1 MMWRCDKY
9 SNDGQLAIGDTH
21 VILKRSNYSSNEFLS
36 FISTEN
42 SFKLR
47 KRKGKARR
55 KDEILMKWEKRKYIK
70 CDRTK
75 CTDSNN
81 DRANTVEMAFM
92 LVYFPDIK
100 IHRCKLSRATV
111 EEWKKTQRGFSFY
124 FSFSSFSFVEF
135 LFHCSVCFFFVFI
148 FSCCFDTIDAL
159 PEICEKHCVNVVTT
173 NPDANAVASSTD
185 DTDAPTP
192 APAAAPHTMNT
203 YKNDAK
209 HSAMIDLK
217 SETKR
222 KKERK
227 EKKREKKH
235 KYYFGLGRCRNIFF
249 LKNFLSM
256 INAFGN

>member
-111 EEWKKTQRGFSFY
+111 EEWKKPSEDCHFTFRFRHFRLWNFSFIARCVL
-124 FSFSSFSFVEF
+124 FCFHF
-135 LFHCSVCFFFVFI
+135 LLLFRYHRCLTWDMRKTLRQCG
-148 FSCCFDTIDAL
+148 D
-159 PEICEKHCVNVVTT
+159 N
-173 NPDANAVASSTD
+173 
-185 DTDAPTP
+185 
-192 APAAAPHTMNT
+192 
-203 YKNDAK
+203 
-209 HSAMIDLK
+209 K
-217 SETKR
+217 SW
-222 KKERK
+222 
-227 EKKREKKH
+227 
-235 KYYFGLGRCRNIFF
+235 C
-249 LKNFLSM
+249 
-256 INAFGN
+256 